1 MEQMTNEKK
10 KRPEQMSKAYKITVF
25 IGSVF
30 VALLLWIYAIGYDS
44 TLFEYTFSGVPVVI
58 EGEEYLALTKG
69 YTLAEEQNFSSI
81 TVKAKGKSSELNQLD
96 ASDFRAVVDVSLA
109 QSAGYQT
116 LNIVVYSP
124 NGVEVVSQSSTTVDV
139 YVDEF
144 TQRNELLSVA
154 VDMGDDYVMGEGVT
168 FVEAVANPLSV
179 TVSGPRSV
187 INSIEGA
194 YVNFNLENKV
204 INDHISGYGAIE
216 LRDKN
221 GNTVN
226 NPYLKI
232 SESTAYVE
240 ISVTKQ
246 KTVPV
251 RVALVGGLY
260 SQNDVTVSS
269 SVGAVTVSGKP
280 EALASLDEI
289 VLEIDETAISG
300 TKEFEF
306 SVGALL
312 PDGVSN
318 DSGFS
323 KITVTVT
330 LPELSVRNYYLGVSS
345 ITVENLPE
353 GNTFEIKN
361 GFSVTL
367 IGPRDAFNDFDYSAI
382 TASVNFDRVTVELD
396 GSYTADAKVTV
407 NGEYSG
413 IYVQNKKYQVNF
425 RVKPMVSEPE
435 IPDISDESSVPDSS
449 DEPQNKEN

>member
-25 IGSVF
+25 IGSIF

-116 LNIVVYSP
+116 LNIVVYAP
-124 NGVEVVSQSSTTVDV
+124 NGIEVVSQSSTTVDV

-144 TQRNELLSVA
+144 TQRSELLSVA
-154 VDMGDDYVMGEGVT
+154 VDMGTDYVMGEGIT
-168 FVEAVANPLSV
+168 FVEAVANPRSV
-179 TVSGPRSV
+179 NVSGPRSV
-187 INSIEGA
+187 ISSIEGA
-194 YVNFNLENKV
+194 YVNFNLENNV

-221 GNTVN
+221 GNVIN
-226 NPYLKI
+226 NPYIKL

-240 ISVTKQ
+240 ITVTKE

-251 RVALVGGLY
+251 RVSLVGGLY
-260 SQNDVTVSS
+260 SQNDVAVST
-269 SVGAVTVSGKP
+269 SVGSVKVLGKP
-280 EALASLDEI
+280 EALISFDEL
-289 VLEIDETAISG
+289 VLEIDETTISG

-306 SVGALL
+306 SITALL
-312 PDGVSN
+312 PEGLKN
-318 DSGFS
+318 NSGSS

-330 LPELSVRNYYLGVSS
+330 LPERTVRNYYLGASA

-353 GNTFEIKN
+353 GNTFEIN
-361 GFSVTL
+361 DGILVTL
-367 IGPRDAFNDFDYSAI
+367 IGPRDAFDSFDYSVI

-396 GSYTADAKVTV
+396 GSYTADAKVTL
-407 NGEYSG
+407 NGEYSN
-413 IYVQNKKYQVNF
+413 IYVQNIKYPVNF
-425 RVKPMVSEPE
+425 KVKPIEADPE
-435 IPDISDESSVPDSS
+435 IPDSSDESSVPDSS
-449 DEPQNKEN
+449 DEPENQEN